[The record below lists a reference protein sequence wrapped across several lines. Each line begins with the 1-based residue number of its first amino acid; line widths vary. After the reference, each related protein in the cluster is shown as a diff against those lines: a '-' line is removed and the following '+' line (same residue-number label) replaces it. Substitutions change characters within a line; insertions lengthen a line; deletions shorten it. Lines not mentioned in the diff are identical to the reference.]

1 MVEVQVVGKGK
12 KEVGSRGR
20 EREEGSGEKED
31 FLCLPML
38 LQESLAYFFLFYYQY
53 QYYQIMCAF

>member
-1 MVEVQVVGKGK
+1 MVGKGK